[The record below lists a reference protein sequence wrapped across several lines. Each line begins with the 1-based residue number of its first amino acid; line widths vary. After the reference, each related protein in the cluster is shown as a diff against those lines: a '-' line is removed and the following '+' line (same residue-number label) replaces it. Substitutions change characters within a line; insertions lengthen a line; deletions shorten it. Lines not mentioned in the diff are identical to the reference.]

1 MYNNDIFDYCC
12 DQKKGKIITSDCLDK
27 SSGGELWP
35 GSDCRDPCTFWQHA
49 ARVQVKFSI
58 NISSTQHH
66 HRLQHYADDDS
77 AQPADTKSIFLR
89 RTAGG
94 VHTAGRVVTAPTIMW
109 EKIPLKKTRK
119 ISWKQTSSYVI
130 IVKYFEIFDVQVGE
144 GPGHAAGQVESG
156 RPWLYNGFCHYTFDI
171 LTSHLFSSYDCN
183 HCIGLTIAAFGDIA
197 LTITI
202 FVVTIMFEV

>member
-119 ISWKQTSSYVI
+119 ISWKQTSSYCHYCEI
-130 IVKYFEIFDVQVGE
+130 IWDLRC
-144 GPGHAAGQVESG
+144 SG
-156 RPWLYNGFCHYTFDI
+156 GWRPWTCCWTSWEWPA
-171 LTSHLFSSYDCN
+171 LTLQRFLSLHIWYSHLSSFFF
-183 HCIGLTIAAFGDIA
+183 IWL
-197 LTITI
+197 
-202 FVVTIMFEV
+202 